1 MVVCLPHRVV
11 VGIPVLVCMKAMCAA
26 LPGTASEGVAGRG
39 RARSELQ
46 LPPRVVNLF
55 VSK

>member
-1 MVVCLPHRVV
+1 MVVRLPHRVV